1 MARVLF
7 DTVRDGVPVT
17 VVAGWDRPLR
27 EFFMQ
32 VEYRGGENDGE
43 ALWTDWA
50 LVPSEKQDTKMLRT
64 ILNHLGI
71 LPPEDFWARVEQR
84 EGNVVH
90 RFTTTPVPH
99 WQTL

>member
-7 DTVRDGVPVT
+7 DTVKDGVPVT

-32 VEYRGGENDGE
+32 VERRGGERHGE

-50 LVPSEKQDTKMLRT
+50 LVPDEKKDTGQLRA
-64 ILNHLGI
+64 ILSKWGI
-71 LPPEDFWARVEQR
+71 VPPDDFWDRVEWC
-84 EGNVVH
+84 EGNVIH
-90 RFTTTPVPH
+90 RFTTSPVPH
-99 WQTL
+99 WQTF